1 MKLTNL
7 RWLSAIAAM
16 ILALAGCKD
25 PEPDGPGR
33 VPEGGGE
40 DGPSGTTKE
49 FVIYDGLHYNGKPDL
64 QDDKISPFSLIYEAF
79 LLTNG
84 ELDAAKINQQINILK
99 LTGVNTISLDI
110 EEWYSTRDEAGIKEG
125 LTTVFNMFKE
135 ALPGCNIGNYGIPVA
150 DLNVHRGYR
159 PTLSE
164 EEIIEGW
171 KASGN
176 KRLSVGEVCDVLYPS
191 LYAYSSDMDQW
202 VEDLKTTVAYIKQHY
217 PNKKIVGYIWPQ
229 YYNHKENPEY
239 QQFITGEKA
248 TQMLDA
254 CYEYLDGI
262 ALWSHGKDENDQ
274 EVAWNDPRVQE
285 FYGAVKA
292 LINKHYDNIVLD
304 LAKSASLEPRE
315 PSEFVIYDALNF
327 GNKPADMRPYGM
339 SPINYVKYG
348 DVSVAE
354 KLNDINEPDLDKIA
368 HVAKN
373 VKNITIFSQGN
384 WISDRSSANVI
395 MDQRFKKVHDT
406 FKENNAEAIL
416 GFGGVGPTA
425 LTQIEGQYHYETE
438 FARKDSWLRYAV
450 EPTRVLRQ
458 YADVLVPVVNMIDD
472 DLNYWKDDCMQ
483 VFSEAAYGRNQKKV
497 YALIE
502 TTYTGDKTHP
512 ETFAECGQPIKEETF
527 LAGLEHLW
535 QYCDGIIIV
544 GGGGSSWDENNAIVK
559 AIKTFYENHKSVI
572 DKTLPAEYKVDVIPE
587 YAPEQGGDDEGD
599 DEGQTGAIVANGDFE
614 TIPEVTSTAP
624 ALHANDV
631 VKLPRVKSFFDPTF
645 QTNHPTIAANTIV
658 GEGQWFLRFFAGGW
672 HWFAYIDGPEMGYTA
687 SGASVAHGGKQSL
700 GLYATDG
707 RLSKDLDNFKHY
719 TNNNMHHLMSAG
731 QKISL
736 DDTKTYTLKFWYY
749 LPSKTW
755 QNKDNGAKTIT
766 AGIVSSS
773 GANVYTD
780 YTYEESITI
789 EKKDEWV
796 EYTMTLDLPKIIEA
810 NPGKSFKNAVL
821 FFSLT
826 PEFNDALTTIRCQVN
841 IDDVTITVK

>member
-1 MKLTNL
+1 MKTVKF
-7 RWLSAIAAM
+7 RWLCAVAAM
-16 ILALAGCKD
+16 AMAAFGCKD
-25 PEPDGPGR
+25 PEVNNGR
-33 VPEGGGE
+33 VPTGGE

-79 LLTNG
+79 LLTDG
-84 ELDAAKINQQINILK
+84 QIDEAKINQQINILK

-159 PTLSE
+159 PDMSE
-164 EEIIEGW
+164 DEIIRSW
-171 KASGN
+171 KATGD

-202 VEDLKTTVAYIKQHY
+202 VEDLKTTVAYIKEYY
-217 PNKKIVGYIWPQ
+217 PDKKIVGYIWPQ
-229 YYNHKENPEY
+229 YYNHKQNPEY
-239 QQFITGEKA
+239 QQFITKEKA

-262 ALWSHGKDENDQ
+262 ALWSHGKDEKDQ
-274 EVAWNDPRVQE
+274 EVGWSDPRVQE
-285 FYGAVKA
+285 FYSAVKE
-292 LINKHYDNIVLD
+292 LINKHYDNIKLD
-304 LAKSASLEPRE
+304 LAQGATLEGRE

-327 GNKPADMRPYGM
+327 ANKPADMRAYGM
-339 SPINYVKYG
+339 QPINYIKYS

-354 KLNDINEPDLDKIA
+354 KLNDINEPDYDKIA

-373 VKNITIFSQGN
+373 VKNLTVFSQGN
-384 WISDRSSANVI
+384 WIVDRSSANVI
-395 MDQRFKKVHDT
+395 MDNRFKKIHET
-406 FKENNAEAIL
+406 FKENNTEAVL

-425 LTQIEGQYHYETE
+425 LTQIQGQYHYETE

-450 EPTRVLRQ
+450 EPTRILRQ

-472 DLNYWKDDCMQ
+472 DLDYWKDDCMQ
-483 VFSEAAYGRNQKKV
+483 VFMEAAYGRNQKKV

-502 TTYTGDKTHP
+502 TTYVGDATHP
-512 ETFAECGQPIKEETF
+512 ETFEGCGQTIKEETF

-535 QYCDGIIIV
+535 QYCDGIIIA
-544 GGGGSSWDENNAIVK
+544 GGGGANWDENNAIVK
-559 AIKTFYENHKSVI
+559 AVKAFYENHKAVI
-572 DKTLPAEYKVDVIPE
+572 DQTLPTEVKHDVIPE
-587 YAPEQGGDDEGD
+587 YVPEQGGEGG
-599 DEGQTGAIVANGDFE
+599 EGGEATGNLVANGDFE
-614 TIPEVTSTAP
+614 TIPEVTSTDP
-624 ALHANDV
+624 ALHANAV
-631 VKLPRVKSFFDPTF
+631 MKLPRVKSFFDPTF
-645 QTNHPTIAANTIV
+645 QTSHPNVAANTLV
-658 GEGQWFLRFFAGGW
+658 GEGQWFLRFIAGGW
-672 HWFAYIDGPEMGYTA
+672 HWFAYIDGPEMGYSA
-687 SGASVAHGGKQSL
+687 SGASVAHEGKQSL

-707 RLSKDLDNFKHY
+707 RTASALDNFKHY
-719 TNNNMHHLMSAG
+719 TNNNMHHLMSVG
-731 QKISL
+731 QKVAL

-766 AGIVSSS
+766 AGIVSST
-773 GANVYTD
+773 GANAYTD

-810 NPGKSFKNAVL
+810 NPGKSFKTAAV
-821 FFSLT
+821 FISLT

-841 IDDVTITVK
+841 IDDVSLTQK

>member
-1 MKLTNL
+1 MKTAKF
-7 RWLSAIAAM
+7 RWLCAVAAM
-16 ILALAGCKD
+16 AMAAFGCKE
-25 PEPDGPGR
+25 PEVNNGR
-33 VPEGGGE
+33 VPEGGEGN
-40 DGPSGTTKE
+40 DPADTKE

-64 QDDKISPFSLIYEAF
+64 QDDKISPFGLIYEAF
-79 LLTNG
+79 LLTDG
-84 ELDAAKINQQINILK
+84 QIDEAKINQQINILK

-125 LTTVFNMFKE
+125 LTTVFNMFRE

-159 PTLSE
+159 PDMSE
-164 EEIIEGW
+164 EEIISTW
-171 KASGN
+171 KANGE
-176 KRLSVGEVCDVLYPS
+176 KRMPVGEVCDVLYPS

-202 VEDLKTTVAYIKQHY
+202 VEDLKTTVAFIKEYY

-229 YYNHKENPEY
+229 YYNHKQNPEY
-239 QQFITGEKA
+239 QQFITKEKA

-262 ALWSHGKDENDQ
+262 ALWSHGKDEKDQ
-274 EVAWNDPRVQE
+274 EVGWSDPRVQE
-285 FYGAVKA
+285 FYSAVKE
-292 LINKHYDNIVLD
+292 LINKHYDNIKLD
-304 LAKSASLEPRE
+304 LAQGATLEGRE
-315 PSEFVIYDALNF
+315 PSEFAIYDALNF
-327 GNKPADMRPYGM
+327 ANKPADMRAYGM
-339 SPINYVKYG
+339 QPINYIKYS

-354 KLNDINEPDLDKIA
+354 KLNDINEPDYDKIA

-373 VKNITIFSQGN
+373 VKNLTVFSQGN
-384 WISDRSSANVI
+384 WIVDRSSANVI
-395 MDQRFKKVHDT
+395 MDNRFKKIHET
-406 FKENNAEAIL
+406 FKENNAEAVL

-425 LTQIEGQYHYETE
+425 LTQIQGQYHYETE
-438 FARKDSWLRYAV
+438 FARKDSWLRFAV
-450 EPTRVLRQ
+450 EPTRILRQ

-502 TTYTGDKTHP
+502 TTYVGDATHP
-512 ETFAECGQPIKEETF
+512 ETFEGCGSTIKEETF

-535 QYCDGIIIV
+535 QYCDGIIVV
-544 GGGGSSWDENNAIVK
+544 GGGGATWDENNAIVK
-559 AIKTFYENHKSVI
+559 ALKTFYENHKAVI
-572 DKTLPAEYKVDVIPE
+572 DQTLPTEVKHDVIPE
-587 YAPEQGGDDEGD
+587 YVPEQGGEGG
-599 DEGQTGAIVANGDFE
+599 EGGEATGNLVANGDFE
-614 TIPEVTSTAP
+614 TIPEVTAIAP

-645 QTNHPTIAANTIV
+645 QTSHPTVAANTLV
-658 GEGQWFLRFFAGGW
+658 GEGQWFLRFIAGGW
-672 HWFAYIDGPEMGYTA
+672 HWFAYIDGPEMGYSA
-687 SGASVAHGGKQSL
+687 SGASVAHEGKQSL

-707 RLSKDLDNFKHY
+707 RTASALDNFKHY
-719 TNNNMHHLMSAG
+719 TNNNMHHLMSVG
-731 QKISL
+731 QKVAL

-755 QNKDNGAKTIT
+755 QSKDNGAKTIT
-766 AGIVSSS
+766 AGIVSST
-773 GANVYTD
+773 GANAYTD

-810 NPGKSFKNAVL
+810 NPGKSFKTAAV

-841 IDDVTITVK
+841 IDDVSLTQN